1 MQYQKKHVVSGS
13 VYSHQPYGIFLQL
26 DDTNYGLLKI
36 PYFPE
41 DFDCKENKWPPIG
54 SQMRCIILDVEETNE
69 GLKIVLSARKSDFDH
84 FAEEWSTF

>member
-1 MQYQKKHVVSGS
+1 MQYQKRQVVSGS

-41 DFDCKENKWPPIG
+41 GSEYKENEWPPIG
-54 SQMRCIILDVEETNE
+54 SQMKCIILDIEETNE
-69 GLKIVLSARKSDFDH
+69 GLRIILSARKDDLLK
-84 FAEEWSTF
+84 EIINPNT